1 MSRRERLER
10 KCCVVLCPRTLS
22 GLLWFGLVWFGLVWF
37 GSSLATSKLA
47 AHPPSFSHL
56 LSSPHSYNKR
66 SSSAK
71 WDADE
76 LTLVEKRT
84 YKSQMGFGGLTPG
97 SSKKKA

>member
-1 MSRRERLER
+1 ML
-10 KCCVVLCPRTLS
+10 CCVVPS
-22 GLLWFGLVWFGLVWF
+22 NSVWVALVWFGLVWF

-47 AHPPSFSHL
+47 AHPPFLSSPL
-56 LSSPHSYNKR
+56 LSPPHSYNKR

-97 SSKKKA
+97 STKKKA

>member
-1 MSRRERLER
+1 LNPFR
-10 KCCVVLCPRTLS
+10 
-22 GLLWFGLVWFGLVWF
+22 
-37 GSSLATSKLA
+37 
-47 AHPPSFSHL
+47 
-56 LSSPHSYNKR
+56 SYNKR

-97 SSKKKA
+97 SVKKRA